1 MFFSVFQNGPR
12 GYSYLGPPSCV
23 RDCHAPRHHH
33 NLGRTP
39 DTAAD
44 ATFQQELIQASCP
57 CLALAVASELSQSC
71 RCHLSTRID
80 SRAPFCVLRTL
91 MVSKWQRLIGLTA
104 SHMIPASTYLEL
116 RKWLIGGSTL
126 ACVGGCWSSGSWHAG
141 VGYGRNSRLEQFCQ
155 QGALT
160 HDAIQG
166 EGVLQKMRTDN
177 VLPLHAHG
185 HPSGPGRRRAGRSRE
200 FTKGGLVKGFSNLVY
215 VLKTSQIAK
224 PPFTKHPVVNSRRS
238 AVPAHGFGACRG
250 ADRPGGV
257 ARSPSCSSGKRGG
270 AIRCAAAASA
280 ALPEYY
286 NSRQHVPIADAPTQQ
301 QRPCRYIL

>member
-1 MFFSVFQNGPR
+1 VGEEREVEVGEERWERRMAR
-12 GYSYLGPPSCV
+12 MAAILG
-23 RDCHAPRHHH
+23 
-33 NLGRTP
+33 
-39 DTAAD
+39 
-44 ATFQQELIQASCP
+44 
-57 CLALAVASELSQSC
+57 
-71 RCHLSTRID
+71 
-80 SRAPFCVLRTL
+80 
-91 MVSKWQRLIGLTA
+91 
-104 SHMIPASTYLEL
+104 
-116 RKWLIGGSTL
+116 
-126 ACVGGCWSSGSWHAG
+126 SS
-141 VGYGRNSRLEQFCQ
+141 NSCQ

-257 ARSPSCSSGKRGG
+257 ARSPSCSSGERGG
-270 AIRCAAAASA
+270 AIRCAAAASG